1 MYLMEISK
9 TNQLLKNVLSR
20 KWRKEEEQILK
31 EWADKAV
38 CYKWL
43 HLKSYEYFRWVNAL
57 YTIPVII
64 LSTLT
69 GTANFAQ
76 DRVSPSFL
84 NTYVM
89 LVGGFNIIAGIIST
103 IHQYLKIAQY
113 TESHR
118 VAYISWEKFARKIRI
133 ELAKNPKER
142 IGVNEL
148 IKTCGDEY
156 DRLEEISPPIN
167 NYIINLFKTTF
178 GEIHDLIKPDIL
190 GKINPTII
198 YNKENHID
206 EDNDEDEIQKI
217 VNANLLLQSEKIS
230 LQKEL
235 EHLKTIFFKF
245 DGSLPKLNEI
255 NNVQNELKV

>member
-1 MYLMEISK
+1 MEISENRSSLPL
-9 TNQLLKNVLSR
+9 TNILSR
-20 KWRKEEEQILK
+20 KWRKEEELILK

-43 HLKSYEYFRWVNAL
+43 HLKSYEHFRWINAL

-76 DRVSPSFL
+76 DRVPAVYL
-84 NTYVM
+84 NMYVM
-89 LVGGFNIIAGIIST
+89 LIGGMNLIAGIVST
-103 IHQYLKIAQY
+103 IHQYLKIAQF

-133 ELAKNPKER
+133 ELAKSPKER
-142 IGVNEL
+142 VGVNEL
-148 IKTCGDEY
+148 LKSCGDEY

-167 NYIINLFKTTF
+167 SVIVELFKKTF

-198 YNKENHID
+198 YDKEDHKD
-206 EDNDEDEIQKI
+206 EEEEDDQIRKI
-217 VNANLLLQSEKIS
+217 VNENSLLQMEKNR
-230 LQKEL
+230 LQKEKEL
-235 EHLKTIFFKF
+235 ENLKTNYLQSK
-245 DGSLPKLNEI
+245 GRLPSLEEI
-255 NNVQNELKV
+255 NEYFDDKV

>member
-1 MYLMEISK
+1 ME
-9 TNQLLKNVLSR
+9 LSDNRAIILPR
-20 KWRKEEEQILK
+20 KWRKEEELILK
-31 EWADKAV
+31 EWADKAI

-43 HLKSYEYFRWVNAL
+43 HLKSYEHFRWINAI

-76 DRVSPSFL
+76 DRVPVYYL

-89 LVGGFNIIAGIIST
+89 LVGGMNLIAGIIST

-142 IGVNEL
+142 SGVNEL
-148 IKTCGDEY
+148 LKTCADEY

-167 NYIINLFKTTF
+167 SVIINLFKSTF
-178 GEIHDLIKPDIL
+178 GEIQDLIKPDIL

-198 YNKENHID
+198 YDKEDHID
-206 EDNDEDEIQKI
+206 ESDEDDEIKKI
-217 VNANLLLQSEKIS
+217 INENSLLHIEKTR
-230 LQKEL
+230 LQKEKEL
-235 EHLKTIFFKF
+235 ENLKTNFLQTK
-245 DGSLPKLNEI
+245 GRLPTSQEI
-255 NNVQNELKV
+255 NDYFDNKV